1 MPQWW
6 EVSNETTKG
15 KAGIHELRFS
25 EYMARDIPND
35 LKKHSETKLPTA
47 INEHKEG
54 HPPD

>member
-6 EVSNETTKG
+6 EVSNESTKG
-15 KAGIHELRFS
+15 KAGIQERRFS

-47 INEHKEG
+47 IDEHKEG